1 MSSSSTLLQQAA
13 AILAEVRK
21 KKPLIHQ
28 LTNFVTVNDCA
39 NMTLA
44 VGASPVMAI
53 DPAEVEEMVSYASAL
68 VINIGAL
75 HSQFVDGMIA
85 AGKRAAAR
93 GIPIIFDPVGVG
105 ATRLR
110 TAAAEKIIREVH
122 PSVIRGNMSEMKA
135 LGGLHYGSKKGVD
148 STADEADGE
157 KIAAELSQKLDCVIA
172 ITGRIDIIAGNQDIC
187 HIQNGHPLLT
197 GVTGTGCMATALAGS
212 CCGAVDDFFAAAV
225 AGIAIMGIAGEMAQ
239 QSLQPGEG
247 LGTFRARLFDAVS
260 RMDPDTILH
269 YGRVR

>member
-1 MSSSSTLLQQAA
+1 MSSSSNLLQQVA
-13 AILAEVRK
+13 AILAEIRD

-75 HSQFVDGMIA
+75 NSQFVSGMIA
-85 AGKRAAAR
+85 AGKRAADR

-110 TAAAEKIIREVH
+110 TVTAEKIIQTVH

-135 LGGLHYGSKKGVD
+135 LGGLHDGSKKGVD

-157 KIAAELSQKLDCVIA
+157 KVAAELSQKLDCVIA
-172 ITGRIDIIAGNQDIC
+172 ITGRRDIIARNKDIC

-197 GVTGTGCMATALAGS
+197 SVTGTGCMATALVGS
-212 CCGAVDDFFAAAV
+212 CCGAVDDFFV
-225 AGIAIMGIAGEMAQ
+225 GTTAGIAIMGIAGELAQ
-239 QSLQPGEG
+239 QSLQPGDG
-247 LGTFRARLFDAVS
+247 IGTFRTRLFDAVS
-260 RMDPDTILH
+260 RMTPETILN
-269 YGRVR
+269 YTKLS